1 MKTIKKYFPSLTD
14 KNYLKLEELGQLLGE
29 YNQKVNVISR
39 KDIDNVFQHHIL
51 HSLTIL
57 KWFDFKPSTSI
68 LDLGT
73 GGGLPGLPIAIIK
86 SDCFFHLIDARRK
99 KLEIVE
105 EIVSHLKL
113 KNVKITHTRS
123 EDLQT
128 KYHFV
133 ISRAVTNLPNLWQ
146 LSMNLINNKIHLNS
160 YPNGL
165 ICLKGGN
172 LQPEIKTLPKGIYI
186 ETNKITSKIK
196 EPYFEDKYVVY
207 VQK

>member
-1 MKTIKKYFPSLTD
+1 MKKIKKYFPKLTE
-14 KNYLKLEELGQLLGE
+14 NECLQLEQLGRLLVE

-39 KDIDNVFQHHIL
+39 KDIDNVYEHHIL

-57 KWFDFKPSTSI
+57 KWFDFKPFTTI

-73 GGGLPGLPIAIIK
+73 GGGLPGLPIAILK
-86 SDCFFHLIDARRK
+86 PKCTFHLIDARKK

-105 EIVSHLKL
+105 EIRSTLKL
-113 KNVKITHTRS
+113 KNVKITHMRA
-123 EDLQT
+123 EDLQSS
-128 KYHFV
+128 YQFI

-146 LSMNLINNKIHLNS
+146 LGNNLINTTVHRNS

-172 LQPEIKTLPKGIYI
+172 LQAEIKSLPKGIYV
-186 ETNKITSKIK
+186 ETQKITSTIK